1 MDKAFP
7 KWGVWKHIPT
17 LSATEAIAL
26 TVNVEPTRVRKQVN
40 GKWIAST
47 EAGGNVSIED
57 FEERLFLFT
66 RRFGPQVQM
75 SLAELA
81 NWSQS
86 VDWNIPVELAVLAPW
101 PPIAHD
107 PAPHDIV
114 RAAIASVA
122 ASEGLVPELQQAIE
136 AEGWQ
141 FISIGGAATAHIPDG
156 TVKGRLEPLSKIY
169 SLVSELC
176 YSSKNEG
183 IAHLVRG
190 SGASG
195 GGSHQSHSSA
205 PSVYSSSVVAKSEI
219 EEPVVAEP
227 TQVAAA
233 DEPTLDKLFDGV
245 GHAAL
250 EKMFPNASA
259 AKKWKN
265 FIERADRN
273 GLIECKV
280 GRALFN
286 PLLAAEWWLA
296 THNPDGWDLAR
307 CRRVL
312 AKNLPMR
319 NDHHRKLIDPASS
332 D

>member
-7 KWGVWKHIPT
+7 KWGVWRHIPK

-47 EAGGNVSIED
+47 EAGANVSIAD
-57 FEERLFLFT
+57 FEDRLFLFT
-66 RRFGPQVQM
+66 RRFGPKVEM

-86 VDWNIPVELAVLAPW
+86 VDWNIPIELAALAPW
-101 PPIAHD
+101 PAVVHD
-107 PAPHDIV
+107 PAPLDIV

-122 ASEGLVPELQQAIE
+122 ASEGDIPELQQEIE
-136 AEGWQ
+136 AEGWR
-141 FISIGGAATAHIPDG
+141 FISIGGAATVHIPDG
-156 TVKGRLEPLSKIY
+156 TVKGRLEPLTKIY
-169 SLVSELC
+169 SLVCGLC
-176 YSSKNEG
+176 YTSCSDRLG
-183 IAHLVRG
+183 HLVRG
-190 SGASG
+190 SNASG
-195 GGSHQSHSSA
+195 GGAQQSHFFAVPVESSGVA
-205 PSVYSSSVVAKSEI
+205 ARSETVERVQAVPENVVAD
-219 EEPVVAEP
+219 
-227 TQVAAA
+227 

-250 EKMFPNASA
+250 EKMFPNTSTT
-259 AKKWKN
+259 KNWKN
-265 FIERADRN
+265 FTERADRN
-273 GLIECKV
+273 GLIKCKV
-280 GRALFN
+280 DRALFN

-296 THNPDGWDLAR
+296 AHNPEGWDLAR

-312 AKNLPMR
+312 AKNLPIR
-319 NDHHRKLIDPASS
+319 SDHLKKLIDPAAS